1 MGEYYN
7 SPLGGLE
14 GLQASL
20 GLRQWLSPSVGPALR
35 LAGQPL
41 AAARGRKVWPIRPK
55 SIVLGSS
62 EVRDTFS
69 LFRGSLNLSG
79 NPRDMSVD

>member
-35 LAGQPL
+35 LVGQPL
-41 AAARGRKVWPIRPK
+41 AAARDRKRLAKTALV
-55 SIVLGSS
+55 
-62 EVRDTFS
+62 
-69 LFRGSLNLSG
+69 NCA
-79 NPRDMSVD
+79 